1 MLNGILT
8 PESATFKT
16 NRPET
21 VKVLEIPT
29 SPDDPTIKLLAAFGV
44 PKRRLPP
51 TLRMIWSP
59 TASQDT
65 RNIIQRDGVLREDL
79 LKVET
84 RVAAFF
90 VQVFKVAM
98 SAPIKPFTYAPE
110 LDPLDWDQSVSAI
123 QNERWEEFSR
133 QEQVLKN
140 YIKWRD
146 EVLETYVTAA
156 GNIPLLRPSNG
167 PAPLAMKA
175 ARPELKACAHID
187 QLKVE
192 IFGYEASTDE
202 SSGKIYARSPADP
215 SQIRDKVL
223 RTNVY
228 PYYTKPPGQITHSVL
243 WYRDEMT
250 ADEISALLLE
260 RLPGDQFVFWINPP
274 HRRTIPEINHCH
286 VLYRKTAAQAQI
298 ISKDR

>member
-1 MLNGILT
+1 
-8 PESATFKT
+8 
-16 NRPET
+16 
-21 VKVLEIPT
+21 
-29 SPDDPTIKLLAAFGV
+29 
-44 PKRRLPP
+44 
-51 TLRMIWSP
+51 
-59 TASQDT
+59 
-65 RNIIQRDGVLREDL
+65 
-79 LKVET
+79 
-84 RVAAFF
+84 
-90 VQVFKVAM
+90 M

-156 GNIPLLRPSNG
+156 
-167 PAPLAMKA
+167 
-175 ARPELKACAHID
+175 D

-192 IFGYEASTDE
+192 IFGYEAFTDE

-250 ADEISALLLE
+250 ADEINALLLE
-260 RLPGDQFVFWINPP
+260 RLPGNQFVFWINPP